1 MTTPLRLQ
9 TDERS
14 DGTMVLTAVGELDL
28 SNIAEFSD
36 AIAAA
41 VRAGTGGRP
50 VRVDLSD
57 VDYLDSGA
65 ISVLFTHAEAIDVVA
80 NPILMSVLTHSG
92 LVKVTSV
99 TPAEKDSAR

>member
-1 MTTPLRLQ
+1 MTTPLRLR

-14 DGTMVLTAVGELDL
+14 DGSTVLTAVGELDL
-28 SNIAEFSD
+28 SNIGEFSA
-36 AIAAA
+36 AIATA
-41 VRAGTGGRP
+41 VRVGAGSR

-65 ISVLFTHAEAIDVVA
+65 ISVLFTHAGAIDVVA

-92 LVKVTSV
+92 LVEVTSV
-99 TPAEKDSAR
+99 TPAQKDSAR